1 MADWLK
7 MMVLKKVSADSA
19 FSKPNSKSVEKLL
32 CFFMTPTVELC
43 CVCSDFVQII
53 SSELLNIFC
62 SQTWYGGESS

>member
-7 MMVLKKVSADSA
+7 TMVLKKGLTDDAVG
-19 FSKPNSKSVEKLL
+19 KPNSKSIVKLL
-32 CFFMTPTVELC
+32 CFFMTPAVELC
-43 CVCSDFVQII
+43 LVCSDFVQII